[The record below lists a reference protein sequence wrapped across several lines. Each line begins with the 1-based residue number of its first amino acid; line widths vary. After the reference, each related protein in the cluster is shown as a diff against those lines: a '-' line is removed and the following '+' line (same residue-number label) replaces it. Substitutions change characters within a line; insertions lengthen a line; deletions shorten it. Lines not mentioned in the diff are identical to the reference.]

1 MGRSDGVE
9 SLIRV
14 PGMRA
19 LIEHGV
25 ATPKEFE
32 QMRTLFD
39 GVAFA
44 CVGPR
49 QFGLWRRRRAS
60 GS

>member
-1 MGRSDGVE
+1 MDVE

-19 LIEHGV
+19 LIEHGMAPPV
-25 ATPKEFE
+25 EFE
-32 QMRTLFD
+32 QMQTLFD
-39 GVAFA
+39 GMAFA
-44 CVGPR
+44 CVGPIR
-49 QFGLWRRRRAS
+49 FGVWRRRRAS

>member
-1 MGRSDGVE
+1 
-9 SLIRV
+9 V

-25 ATPKEFE
+25 ATPEEFE

-44 CVGPR
+44 YVGPM
-49 QFGLWRRRRAS
+49 QFGLWRRRPAS